1 MSKETLRRAAENDP
15 TLTTL
20 NIARRRHFVIFDE
33 REEDRD
39 AKGGVFDPNIKSDL
53 GKLGGSIANNTTL
66 EKVVIDGEDFPHSTA
81 TRSNRKFFDGFKHNT
96 SINTLVLTS
105 FEVSHGVGYEILQSF
120 QDRCHPLRL
129 LTMLDCDLG
138 NRVEDGFDLSS
149 FGCIKELS
157 FIECNVGDQCLQT
170 ILAPAISGFRDLKM
184 LELQCNSIGRS
195 GCEILAN
202 FLKDPNTN
210 LLQLNLDDNNLGD
223 SC

>member
-81 TRSNRKFFDGFKHNT
+81 TRSNRISMMTTLATAAAPCSQKHCRITKN
-96 SINTLVLTS
+96 
-105 FEVSHGVGYEILQSF
+105 
-120 QDRCHPLRL
+120 
-129 LTMLDCDLG
+129 
-138 NRVEDGFDLSS
+138 
-149 FGCIKELS
+149 
-157 FIECNVGDQCLQT
+157 
-170 ILAPAISGFRDLKM
+170 
-184 LELQCNSIGRS
+184 
-195 GCEILAN
+195 
-202 FLKDPNTN
+202 
-210 LLQLNLDDNNLGD
+210 
-223 SC
+223 